1 MIMDTEILNIGCTL
15 LGTVLGACGTHLF
28 KSGRRKAAAEADRAI
43 IDNYEARLEDLH
55 KVIDLNNDNEIR
67 HAKRVVEL
75 NKALDDKTA
84 LIRDLNAKVYTSQQE
99 ANRANDRANECQKE
113 NTELKLQLAREKC
126 GIYDC
131 VSRQPPTEDT
141 RRAIAAART
150 RRERVKEKPKPLHD
164 KEDV

>member
-1 MIMDTEILNIGCTL
+1 MIMDIEILNIGCTL

-84 LIRDLNAKVYTSQQE
+84 LIRDLNARIFDTQQQNAE
-99 ANRANDRANECQKE
+99 TLKE
-113 NTELKLQLAREKC
+113 NSELKLQLAREKC

-131 VSRQPPTEDT
+131 INREPPTEDT
-141 RRAIAAART
+141 RRAIAAAKRK
-150 RRERVKEKPKPLHD
+150 ERVKETPKTLHD
-164 KEDV
+164 RQDT

>member
-1 MIMDTEILNIGCTL
+1 MDIEILNIGCTL

-84 LIRDLNAKVYTSQQE
+84 LIRDLNARIFDTQQQNAE
-99 ANRANDRANECQKE
+99 TLKE
-113 NTELKLQLAREKC
+113 NTELKLQLAKEKC

-141 RRAIAAART
+141 RRAIAAAKKRK
-150 RRERVKEKPKPLHD
+150 ERVKETPKPLHD
-164 KEDV
+164 KENV

>member
-1 MIMDTEILNIGCTL
+1 MIMDIEILNIGCTL

-84 LIRDLNAKVYTSQQE
+84 LIRDLNARIFDTQQQNAE
-99 ANRANDRANECQKE
+99 TLKE
-113 NTELKLQLAREKC
+113 NTELKLRLAREKC
-126 GIYDC
+126 GTYDC
-131 VSRQPPTEDT
+131 VSRKPPTEDT
-141 RRAIAAART
+141 RRAIAAAKT
-150 RRERVKEKPKPLHD
+150 RKERVKEKPKPLHD
-164 KEDV
+164 RQDT

>member
-1 MIMDTEILNIGCTL
+1 MIMDIEILNIGCTL

-28 KSGRRKAAAEADRAI
+28 KSGRRKAAAEADRAVAEG
-43 IDNYEARLEDLH
+43 YEERISDLH
-55 KVIDLNNDNEIR
+55 KVIELNNDTLIK
-67 HAKRVVEL
+67 HAQRISEL

-84 LIRDLNAKVYTSQQE
+84 LIRDLNARIFDTQQQNAE
-99 ANRANDRANECQKE
+99 TLKE

-141 RRAIAAART
+141 RRAIAAAKT
-150 RRERVKEKPKPLHD
+150 RKERVKETPKPLHD
-164 KEDV
+164 KKDM

>member
-1 MIMDTEILNIGCTL
+1 MDIEILNIGCTL

-67 HAKRVVEL
+67 HAARVVEL

-99 ANRANDRANECQKE
+99 ANRANDRANECQAE
-113 NTELKLQLAREKC
+113 NIDLKLQLAREKC

-131 VSRQPPTEDT
+131 ISRQPPTEDT
-141 RRAIAAART
+141 RRAIAAAKT
-150 RRERVKEKPKPLHD
+150 RKGRVKEKPKPLHD

>member
-1 MIMDTEILNIGCTL
+1 MDIEILNIGCTL

-84 LIRDLNAKVYTSQQE
+84 LIRDLNARIFDTQQQNAE
-99 ANRANDRANECQKE
+99 TLKE
-113 NTELKLQLAREKC
+113 NTELKLQLAKEKC

-131 VSRQPPTEDT
+131 INREPPTEDT
-141 RRAIAAART
+141 RRAIAAAKRKHISENSEVSENSET
-150 RRERVKEKPKPLHD
+150 AKKK
-164 KEDV
+164 

>member
-1 MIMDTEILNIGCTL
+1 MDTEILNIGCTL

-55 KVIDLNNDNEIR
+55 KVIELNNENEVR

-84 LIRDLNAKVYTSQQE
+84 LIRDLNARIFDTQQQNAE
-99 ANRANDRANECQKE
+99 TLKE
-113 NTELKLQLAREKC
+113 NTELKLQLAKEKC
-126 GIYDC
+126 GIYGC
-131 VSRQPPTEDT
+131 VNRQPPTEDT
-141 RRAIAAART
+141 RRAIAAAKRK
-150 RRERVKEKPKPLHD
+150 ERVKETPKPLHD

>member
-1 MIMDTEILNIGCTL
+1 MDTEILNIGCTL

-84 LIRDLNAKVYTSQQE
+84 LIRDLNARIFDTQQQNAE
-99 ANRANDRANECQKE
+99 TLKE
-113 NTELKLQLAREKC
+113 NTELKLQLAKEKC

-141 RRAIAAART
+141 RRAIAAAKQRK
-150 RRERVKEKPKPLHD
+150 ERVKETPKPLHD
-164 KEDV
+164 KQDT

>member
-1 MIMDTEILNIGCTL
+1 MIMDIEILNIGCTL

-75 NKALDDKTA
+75 NNALDDKTA
-84 LIRDLNAKVYTSQQE
+84 LIRDLNARIFDTQQQNAE
-99 ANRANDRANECQKE
+99 TLKE

-141 RRAIAAART
+141 RRAIAAAKT
-150 RRERVKEKPKPLHD
+150 RKERVKETPKPLHD
-164 KEDV
+164 KEDM

>member
-28 KSGRRKAAAEADRAI
+28 KSGRRKAAAEADRAVAEG
-43 IDNYEARLEDLH
+43 YEERISDLH
-55 KVIDLNNDNEIR
+55 KVIELNNDTLIK
-67 HAKRVVEL
+67 HAQRISEL
-75 NKALDDKTA
+75 NKALDDKTD

-99 ANRANDRANECQKE
+99 ANRANDRANESQKE

-141 RRAIAAART
+141 RRAIAAAKT
-150 RRERVKEKPKPLHD
+150 RKERVKEKPKTLHD

>member
-1 MIMDTEILNIGCTL
+1 MDTEILNVICTL
-15 LGTVLGACGTHLF
+15 VGTALGACGTHLF

-84 LIRDLNAKVYTSQQE
+84 LIRDLNARIFDTQQQNAE
-99 ANRANDRANECQKE
+99 TLKE

-126 GIYDC
+126 GTYDC

-141 RRAIAAART
+141 RRAIAAAKRKRKSEDSEVSGNSET
-150 RRERVKEKPKPLHD
+150 AKKE
-164 KEDV
+164 

>member
-1 MIMDTEILNIGCTL
+1 MDIEILNIGCTL

-84 LIRDLNAKVYTSQQE
+84 LIRDLNARIFDTQQQNAE
-99 ANRANDRANECQKE
+99 TLKE

-141 RRAIAAART
+141 RRTIAAAKRKRKSEDSEVSGNSET
-150 RRERVKEKPKPLHD
+150 AKKE
-164 KEDV
+164 

>member
-1 MIMDTEILNIGCTL
+1 MDTEILNIGCTL

-55 KVIDLNNDNEIR
+55 KVIDLDNEIR

-84 LIRDLNAKVYTSQQE
+84 LIRDLNARIFDTQQQNAE
-99 ANRANDRANECQKE
+99 TLKE
-113 NTELKLQLAREKC
+113 NTELKRQLAKEKC

-131 VSRQPPTEDT
+131 INREPPTEDT
-141 RRAIAAART
+141 RRAIAAAKRKHISENSEVSENSET
-150 RRERVKEKPKPLHD
+150 AKKK
-164 KEDV
+164 

>member
-1 MIMDTEILNIGCTL
+1 MIMDIEILNIGCTL

-84 LIRDLNAKVYTSQQE
+84 LIRDLNARIFDTQQQNAE
-99 ANRANDRANECQKE
+99 TLKE

-141 RRAIAAART
+141 RRAIAAAKT
-150 RRERVKEKPKPLHD
+150 RKERVKEKPKTLHD